1 MSYETQVEASPRVML
16 TLTEAAERL
25 SIGRSTVYELLA
37 SGALESVYLG
47 RLRRIPLD
55 CLLEFVARCRREQ
68 RIVIR

>member
-68 RIVIR
+68 RIAIR